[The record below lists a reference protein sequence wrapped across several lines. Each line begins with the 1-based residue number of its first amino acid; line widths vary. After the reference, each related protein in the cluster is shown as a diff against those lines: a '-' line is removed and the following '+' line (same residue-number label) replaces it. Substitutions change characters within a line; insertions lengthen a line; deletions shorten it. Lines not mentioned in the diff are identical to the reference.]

1 MFRQYLL
8 SAKTSGNPISIYF
21 DDEDAEKFSFGFVQ
35 DVSEE
40 HILLACVSPFGFYD
54 GYDIIGYQ
62 SIRRL
67 EMNDSYG
74 ERVHKLYTIRGE
86 NHPPVPFASGSLIL
100 DLIQFSCD
108 RRLVITVELDHS
120 GYDDLQ
126 GMISAVRDDAVLVNQ
141 LDDDG
146 CPDGE
151 TVVPLDRITRV
162 TCDSDREMAIK
173 LLYEQRKGEDHEDL
187 C

>member
-67 EMNDSYG
+67 EMNDRYG

-86 NHPPVPFASGSLIL
+86 NHPPVPFASGSLNL
-100 DLIQFSCD
+100 DLI
-108 RRLVITVELDHS
+108 
-120 GYDDLQ
+120 
-126 GMISAVRDDAVLVNQ
+126 
-141 LDDDG
+141 
-146 CPDGE
+146 
-151 TVVPLDRITRV
+151 
-162 TCDSDREMAIK
+162 
-173 LLYEQRKGEDHEDL
+173 
-187 C
+187 